1 MSETKEKTLS
11 RHILTW
17 SSIGNQ
23 GSLGS
28 RSLSS
33 PGSVPIATMHYP
45 SSTHHH
51 HHGQTPTAHQYQDWP
66 SVSPSYRN
74 SHANSYATSSPYY
87 RFCSTQIHT
96 PGSFFDT
103 SHGFVESGMRTRED
117 STGGSPHGSLSS
129 SPEVGPLHG
138 TQANDVNTDLTN
150 NERHRLG
157 STLEDQGEDSN
168 TSEYQD
174 GRHVRRFIGLRG
186 HGENEYK
193 VEWCM
198 LLIIVTVLIVTTI
211 RKVDSNKTW
220 NAKRPSIYVGVAD
233 FTNTYFCGYEPI
245 LTDSLSST

>member
-1 MSETKEKTLS
+1 MVGVGVGSHFVVFDYSYLIIYFNLLS
-11 RHILTW
+11 KFNLTYNWIINILITIDC
-17 SSIGNQ
+17 SQLITVYLLLFSFQ
-23 GSLGS
+23 

-168 TSEYQD
+168 TS
-174 GRHVRRFIGLRG
+174 GKSWATLILVSCIIMRH
-186 HGENEYK
+186 
-193 VEWCM
+193 
-198 LLIIVTVLIVTTI
+198 IIVEYLLPF
-211 RKVDSNKTW
+211 KTLY
-220 NAKRPSIYVGVAD
+220 I
-233 FTNTYFCGYEPI
+233 
-245 LTDSLSST
+245 